1 MRKST
6 KNYLKNYVGNELKEL
21 QAKRIYEKYHIV
33 YDVTFTTTG
42 TVTTGTGTTFITN
55 INT

>member
-6 KNYLKNYVGNELKEL
+6 KNYLKNYEGNELKEL

-42 TVTTGTGTTFITN
+42 TVTTGTTFITN